1 MKYFNRFN
9 EEELLHQITR
19 LEDINQTGRQESS
32 RLTDV
37 SLSSFAVALVIDMR
51 DISHGLD
58 WAHQK
63 GSAA

>member
-32 RLTDV
+32 RLTDA
-37 SLSSFAVALVIDMR
+37 SLSSFAVDLVIDMR
-51 DISHGLD
+51 DILHGLD

-63 GSAA
+63 GSAG